1 MAKRLAI
8 PSKEIQ
14 LVIVGPRDS
23 FKASRIQ
30 RLSLNTDIP
39 STDIDELGNSTH
51 AGQTK
56 DLPAVTLAFSAF
68 DVSVKVFSA
77 LTGVDPTAWV
87 LNTGVDISEL
97 GEIDALLYVKSDTA
111 ATYAK
116 SGSARRLQIRDFTFS
131 YSVDGE
137 STEDYNA
144 IGSEKR
150 WLKYDAIVDKLTGA
164 GPYTLSETPIAL
176 NNGNKAISCIL
187 DGVYLTETQA
197 VLAEGEYKIVGQTL
211 TMKEA
216 LVNQVQIVYHANATN
231 PWTDV
236 SDSLPPAAIK
246 GKDVDIKILAE
257 NIDRVQSVTINGNL
271 NATAVNEMGTRNV
284 IGYQRQ
290 VPTVDGTITVLDTDT
305 ELIALLSYGVT
316 TSGVEWQP
324 GEGCSTT
331 PLTLTVE
338 LVDPC
343 DTSSPYEVLKTV
355 YIPSIIIVGDSY
367 TANVNNNVSQVF
379 NFKSEFGTCVVYSG
393 AKTA

>member
-68 DVSVKVFSA
+68 DVGIKVFAA
-77 LTGVDPTAWV
+77 LTGTDPNSYPDPA
-87 LNTGVDISEL
+87 GVDISEL

-150 WLKYDAIVDKLTGA
+150 WLKYDAIVDKLIGA

-187 DGVYLTETQA
+187 DGVYLTETQG
-197 VLAEGEYKIVGQTL
+197 VLAAGEYKIVGQTL

-216 LVNQVQIVYHANATN
+216 LVNQVQIVYHANATEA
-231 PWTDV
+231 WSDV
-236 SDSLPPAAIK
+236 SDTLPPAAIK

-257 NIDRVQSVTINGNL
+257 TIDRVQSVTINGNL

-324 GEGCSTT
+324 GEGCSTV
-331 PLTLTVE
+331 PLSLTVE

-343 DTSSPYEVLKTV
+343 DTIPAEVLKTV

-379 NFKSEFGTCVVYSG
+379 NFKSEFGTCVIYSG
-393 AKTA
+393 AK

>member
-14 LVIVGPRDS
+14 LFIVGPRDS

-39 STDIDELGNSTH
+39 STDIDELGSATH

-56 DLPAVTLAFSAF
+56 DLPNVTLAFSAF
-68 DVSVKVFSA
+68 DVGVKVFSV
-77 LTGVDPTAWV
+77 LTGTDPDTYPGA
-87 LNTGVDISEL
+87 GVDIVEL
-97 GEIDALLYVKSDTA
+97 GEIDAVLYVKTDSV

-116 SGSARRLQIRDFTFS
+116 SGSARRMQIRDFTFT

-144 IGSEKR
+144 VGSEKR
-150 WLKYDAIVDKLTGA
+150 WLKYDTIIQRETA
-164 GPYTLSETPIAL
+164 GDTSFTLDETPIGLL
-176 NNGNKAISCIL
+176 NGKTLISVIG
-187 DGVYLTETQA
+187 DGAYLTEVTGTPA
-197 VLAEGEYKIVGQTL
+197 TGEYSITGTTVT
-211 TMKEA
+211 TFDTIA
-216 LVNQVQIVYHANATN
+216 SQILFVYHADASST
-231 PWTDV
+231 WSDV
-236 SDSLPPAAIK
+236 SDSSMPAAIK
-246 GKDVDIKILAE
+246 GKDVDVKILAE
-257 NIDRVQSVTINGNL
+257 TIDRVQSVTINGNL
-271 NATAVNEMGTRNV
+271 NSTAVAEMGVRSMV
-284 IGYQRQ
+284 GYQRQ
-290 VPTVDGTITVLDTDT
+290 IPTVDGTITVLDTDT
-305 ELIALLSYGVT
+305 ELIALLTNGVT
-316 TSGVEWQP
+316 TSGQEWTP

-331 PLTLTVE
+331 SLSLTIE

-343 DTSSPYEVLKTV
+343 DTTDPYEVLKTV

-393 AKTA
+393 AIA

>member
-14 LVIVGPRDS
+14 LYVIGPRDS

-39 STDIDELGNSTH
+39 STDIDELGNSSH

-68 DVSVKVFSA
+68 DVGVKVFSA
-77 LTGVDPTAWV
+77 LTGTNPDSYPGG
-87 LNTGVDISEL
+87 GVDISEL
-97 GEIDALLYVKSDTA
+97 GEIDAVLYVKSDTVA
-111 ATYAK
+111 EYAK

-150 WLKYDAIVDKLTGA
+150 WLKYDVIVQKETTGTTSQ
-164 GPYTLSETPIAL
+164 TLDETPIAL
-176 NNGNKAISCIL
+176 NNGNKAISVIL
-187 DGVYLTETQA
+187 DGVYLTEVTGA
-197 VLAEGEYKIVGQTL
+197 PATGEYRIVGTTL
-211 TMKEA
+211 TTGDS
-216 LVNQVQIVYHANATN
+216 LTNQIIMIYHADASTA
-231 PWTDV
+231 WTDV
-236 SDSLPPAAIK
+236 ADSTLPAAIK

-257 NIDRVQSVTINGNL
+257 NIDRVQSITINGNL

-305 ELIALLSYGVT
+305 ELISLLTYGVT

-331 PLTLTVE
+331 PLSLTVE

-343 DTSSPYEVLKTV
+343 DTSTPYEVLKTV

-379 NFKSEFGTCVVYSG
+379 NFKSEYGTCVIYSG
-393 AKTA
+393 AK